1 MHLKRQQ
8 IPKTWPLPRKGT
20 TYVVRPS
27 FSIEKGIPLLV
38 VLRDILKIVH
48 DRKEAKKAI
57 HAKNILLNN
66 LAVMNEKSNVLLF
79 DTIKIIPSEKFY
91 RMELSEK
98 RKFEIREISKNEANK
113 KISKIINKKIL
124 NGKKTQLNL
133 NDGRNF
139 ISDIKCKVNDSVLID
154 FDKKKI
160 EKILP
165 LKEKA
170 KVIIFEGKHSG
181 KTGII
186 NSINS
191 EKKMTELSVNEEKI
205 NVLIRQIIV
214 VE

>member
-133 NDGRNF
+133 NDVRNF
-139 ISDIKCKVNDSVLID
+139 ISSVKCKVNDSVLID
-154 FDKKKI
+154 F
-160 EKILP
+160 
-165 LKEKA
+165 
-170 KVIIFEGKHSG
+170 
-181 KTGII
+181 
-186 NSINS
+186 
-191 EKKMTELSVNEEKI
+191 
-205 NVLIRQIIV
+205 
-214 VE
+214 

>member
-139 ISDIKCKVNDSVLID
+139 ISSVKCKVNDSVLID